1 MKGLVFL
8 SLVILLAIFLSV
20 VATKKTTANPV
31 KESFQPL
38 VIPEPGPP
46 AQPILAGEKAKP
58 YSPPSAT
65 LLTAPFGETSD
76 VTSRPFQDPAL
87 DKAPYNR
94 LYELLQDLNAFHDF
108 ELQKLLDTSDPA
120 ISLPLST
127 FRGDRQRLQ
136 DEVSFLNRNPGLQST
151 LTIGDVQGIRVNL
164 TYLQK
169 KARQLQGGLIDAS
182 TEGFADAGQVAA
194 KATQAELEDANFRI
208 TTEIARLQASGTTDP
223 VFQQRVTL
231 LQKIQQSITTLVN
244 QLKAKTLLPEDVPI
258 TSQDLKDFLPALS
271 DTSKPIGNFLNSISA
286 PAGTSNLFPSYE
298 GGDISGA
305 QLANALFEKYGETFF
320 KGLSWNVNVN
330 YTSPNDVEVNRQKA
344 LQIQGLE
351 KTDSPLNQQ
360 FQLGTMASDPRGA
373 FDQAIRQISNS
384 SSSGSTNSN
393 NNTYSPNINPGTGR
407 PSLPEPNASK
417 FNWQERAAQICESI
431 RSQGLDPS
439 DFGCLKN
446 HSKVGSD
453 FSWRGYSKMVCTRL
467 QTTMD
472 SGLPEVCGCPPVGW
486 AGWRQ

>member
-20 VATKKTTANPV
+20 VATKKPVEAPV

-46 AQPILAGEKAKP
+46 PQPVLAGEKAKP

-65 LLTAPFGETSD
+65 LLSAPFGETSD

-87 DKAPYNR
+87 DKATYSR

-108 ELQKLLDTSDPA
+108 ELEKLTDQSDPA
-120 ISLPLST
+120 VALPLST

-136 DEVSFLNRNPGLQST
+136 DEVSFLNRNPGLQSS
-151 LTIGDVQGIRVNL
+151 LTIGDAQGIRVNL

-182 TEGFADAGQVAA
+182 VEGFADAGQVTS
-194 KATQAELEDANFRI
+194 KATQTELEDANTRI
-208 TTEIARLQASGTTDP
+208 TMEIARLQASGTTDP

-231 LQKIQQSITTLVN
+231 LQKIQQSLTTIIN
-244 QLKAKTLLPEDVPI
+244 QLKAKTLLPQDVPV

-271 DTSKPIGNFLNSISA
+271 DPSKPVGRFLQSISA
-286 PAGTSNLFPSYE
+286 PSSVSNLFPAYE

-305 QLANALFEKYGETFF
+305 QLANALFQQYGETFF
-320 KGLSWNVNVN
+320 KGLSWNVNLN
-330 YTSPNDVEVNRQKA
+330 YTSPNDVEVARQTA
-344 LQIQGLE
+344 ITSQARRN
-351 KTDSPLNQQ
+351 TPDQQ
-360 FQLGTMASDPRGA
+360 FQLGSLSESPRGA
-373 FDQAIRQISNS
+373 FDQAIRQISHSATENK
-384 SSSGSTNSN
+384 
-393 NNTYSPNINPGTGR
+393 NPGGR
-407 PSLPEPNASK
+407 PTFPEPNTGK

-431 RSQGLDPS
+431 QNQGLNPS
-439 DFGCLKN
+439 DFGCMKN

-472 SGLPEVCGCPPVGW
+472 SGLPELCGCPPVSW
-486 AGWRQ
+486 PGWRQ